1 MIWKLT
7 DNRDWTSLEKEFSWV
22 ADMKNVP
29 QSKIYHSEGNVD
41 VHTQMVLEELKNL
54 VTYQSLNLQD
64 QEILW
69 TAALMHDIE
78 KRSTS
83 VDEGDGHISSKGHA
97 KRGEFSVRSILF
109 KDIPTPFDLRE
120 QIASLVRFHG
130 LPVWI
135 LEKEYPEKKL
145 AEVSLRLNTMQ
156 LTTLAE
162 ADMRGRKA
170 LDIASMLDRIEL
182 FQHFCEEMDCYG
194 KPRSFASP
202 NARYTYFNTDDS
214 YIDYVPF
221 DNFKS
226 KVIMLSGLPGMG
238 KDHYI
243 QSLNRDLPVVSLDAI
258 RRKHKIAPTDAKRN
272 GWVVQEAK
280 EQARVYLRAGQD
292 FIWNATN
299 ITKQMRTQLIDLFVS
314 YQAYVTIAYIEK
326 PYKDWRLQNRNREY
340 QVPEKVLD
348 KMLLKLEIPRLTE
361 AHEVHYVVI

>member
-1 MIWKLT
+1 MIWTLT
-7 DNRDWTSLEKEFSWV
+7 DNKDWAFLEKEFSWV
-22 ADMKNVP
+22 GDMKHVR
-29 QSKIYHSEGNVD
+29 QSKIYHAEGNVD
-41 VHTQMVLEELKNL
+41 VHTQMVLDELQKL
-54 VTYQSLNLQD
+54 STYQSLNSQD

-83 VDEGDGHISSKGHA
+83 VDEGNGHISSKGHA

-109 KDIPTPFDLRE
+109 KDVPTPFKIRE
-120 QIASLVRFHG
+120 HIASLVRFHG

-156 LTTLAE
+156 LATLTE

-170 LDIASMLDRIEL
+170 LDIPSMLDRIEL
-182 FQHFCEEMDCYG
+182 FKQFCEEVGCYG
-194 KPRSFASP
+194 KPRLFSSN

-221 DNFKS
+221 DDFKS

-243 QSLNRDLPVVSLDAI
+243 QSLNLDLPIVSLDAI
-258 RRKHKIAPTDAKRN
+258 RRKHKISPTDAKRN

-299 ITKQMRTQLIDLFVS
+299 ITQQMRTQLIDLFVA
-314 YQAYVTIAYIEK
+314 YKAYVTIAYVEK
-326 PYKDWRLQNRNREY
+326 PYKDWRRQNKDREY

-348 KMLLKLEIPRLTE
+348 KMMHKLEIPQLTE
-361 AHEVHYVVI
+361 AHEVRYIVT